1 MSRVWS
7 EEAAPALQEG
17 LVRETSDMRQQNE
30 MAGETAG
37 EPAPAAASEG
47 NGAKKFG
54 AFGGVFTPSILTI
67 LGVVMYLRLG
77 WVVGNAGL
85 AGALLIIVLSH
96 VISVITGLSVSSI
109 ATNRTVGAGG
119 AYFMISRSLGGA
131 AGAAI
136 GIPLFFAQAL
146 SIAFYV
152 VGFAEAL
159 GMMAPDLDRR
169 LVGTVVCVLLTLV
182 SLKGTDLA
190 IKAQYFVMAAIGIS
204 LVSFF
209 VGKAPAPPAQIAW
222 QVTGGLPFA
231 TVFAVFFP
239 AVTGIMAGVSM
250 SGDLK
255 EARRD
260 LPRGTMA
267 AIAVGF
273 LVYLAVPVWL
283 ALNAEPTELRE
294 NLRVMWEISRVPALI
309 FVGVWA
315 ATLSSAIGSLLAA
328 PRTLQALAVDGF
340 MPRILGRGSGPSNE
354 PRVGLLFSFALA
366 QAAVLLGGLDLL
378 AQILTMFFLATYG
391 VTNLACGLEEW
402 AASPS
407 FRPSFTIPWWVSLSG
422 AGACFYVMSIID
434 PLAMVAALVVC
445 GGIYFLAKRKHLGN
459 TFGDARHGIWAGL
472 VRTSLHHYRRSPF
485 HPVNWRPNLVIFG
498 GSLARRAHL
507 AELGSALVQDR
518 GIVSFSQLIEG
529 GIAERAEDR
538 REALALLEEQVQ
550 QEFPNLFGRVDV
562 VSDIHRGIVHVAQSY
577 GVGNFEANTV
587 MFGWTDKPERQDSLL
602 SALRDLLLL
611 DRSVL
616 IVRYDRDRGLG
627 VGRRIDIWW
636 GGLERNGALML
647 LLAYLLSSHDR
658 WRDAEVRILTVVQ
671 TAQMKQTAEREL
683 EAIMAQT
690 RLAAETR
697 VLVRRGAAIDE
708 IMKEESGRSD
718 LVLVGLRQPRPEE
731 KAEDFFVHY
740 DRILDALPTTM
751 LVASAPSFEG
761 APVLFEGDEPE
772 EVPDDDPEPPAPESA
787 PVDGER

>member
-1 MSRVWS
+1 MV
-7 EEAAPALQEG
+7 EA
-17 LVRETSDMRQQNE
+17 
-30 MAGETAG
+30 
-37 EPAPAAASEG
+37 
-47 NGAKKFG
+47 NGSKRFG

-85 AGALLIIVLSH
+85 AGALLIVALSH
-96 VISVITGLSVSSI
+96 LISVITGLSVSSI

-119 AYFMISRSLGGA
+119 AYFMISRSLGGP

-152 VGFAEAL
+152 VGFSESLAML
-159 GMMAPDLDRR
+159 SFDFDPR
-169 LVGTVVCVLLTLV
+169 LVGTAVCVVLV
-182 SLKGTDLA
+182 LISLKGTDLA
-190 IKAQYFVMAAIGIS
+190 IKAQYFVMAAIALS
-204 LVSFF
+204 LASFF
-209 VGKAPAPPAQIAW
+209 IGRVPQPPVEIAW
-222 QVTGGLPFA
+222 HNPAGLPFA

-250 SGDLK
+250 SGDLRD
-255 EARRD
+255 ARRD

-273 LVYLAVPVWL
+273 VIYMTVPIWL
-283 ALNAEPTELRE
+283 AANAESSELTG
-294 NLRVMWEISRVPALI
+294 NLRVMWDIAKVPSLI

-315 ATLSSAIGSLLAA
+315 ATLSSAIGSILAA

-340 MPRILGRGSGPSNE
+340 MPRILGRGSGPANE
-354 PRVGLLFSFALA
+354 PRIGLLFSFVLA
-366 QAAVLLGGLDLL
+366 EVAILLGGLDVI

-391 VTNLACGLEEW
+391 VTNLACGLEKW

-407 FRPSFTIPWWVSLSG
+407 FRPSFSVPWWVSLMG
-422 AGACFYVMSIID
+422 AVGCFYVMSIID
-434 PLAMVAALVVC
+434 LVAMAASVVVVVA
-445 GGIYFLAKRKHLGN
+445 IYFIAQRKTLDN

-472 VRTSLHHYRRSPF
+472 VRTSLQHYRRAQF

-518 GIVSFSQLIEG
+518 GIVTFSQLIEG
-529 GIAERAEDR
+529 QISEHADER
-538 REALALLEEQVQ
+538 REVLELLEEQVR
-550 QEFPNLFGRVDV
+550 QEFPNLFCEVDV
-562 VSDIHRGIVHVAQSY
+562 VDDIHRGMVQVAQSY

-587 MFGWTDKPERQDSLL
+587 MFGWTDKEERREALL
-602 SALRDLLLL
+602 SALRDLLSL
-611 DRSVL
+611 DRSAL

-647 LLAYLLSSHDR
+647 LLAYLLNSHDR
-658 WRDAEVRILTVVQ
+658 WRGAEVRILTVVPSERQ
-671 TAQMKQTAEREL
+671 KTKAEKEL
-683 EAIMAQT
+683 AGIMAQT

-697 VLVRRGAAIDE
+697 VLVRRSPDIAE
-708 IMKEESGRSD
+708 IMRAESGRSD
-718 LVLVGLRQPRPEE
+718 LVMIGLRQPRPKE
-731 KAEDFFVHY
+731 KAADFFVHY
-740 DRILDALPTTM
+740 ARILEALPTTI
-751 LVASAPSFEG
+751 LVASSPSFEG
-761 APVLFEGDEPE
+761 APVLFEDADLDDDAGS
-772 EVPDDDPEPPAPESA
+772 PDDHESEEKA
-787 PVDGER
+787 GE

>member
-1 MSRVWS
+1 MARN
-7 EEAAPALQEG
+7 AAP
-17 LVRETSDMRQQNE
+17 
-30 MAGETAG
+30 TAK
-37 EPAPAAASEG
+37 PAT
-47 NGAKKFG
+47 NGSQRFG

-85 AGALLIIVLSH
+85 GGALLIVVLAH

-152 VGFAEAL
+152 VGFSESL
-159 GMMAPDLDRR
+159 GMLSLDLDPR
-169 LVGTVVCVLLTLV
+169 LVGTGVCVVLTLI

-209 VGKAPAPPAQIAW
+209 VGRSPSPPEEIAW
-222 QVTGGLPFA
+222 LNPEGLPFA

-250 SGDLK
+250 SGDLR
-255 EARRD
+255 EPRRD
-260 LPRGTMA
+260 LPRGTMS
-267 AIAVGF
+267 AIGVGF

-283 ALNAEPTELRE
+283 AVNADSSTLTSS
-294 NLRVMWEISRVPALI
+294 LRVMWDVSRVPALI

-315 ATLSSAIGSLLAA
+315 ATLSSAIGSILAA

-340 MPRILGRGSGPSNE
+340 MPRLLGRGSGPANE
-354 PRVGLLFSFALA
+354 PRIGLVFSFALA
-366 QAAVLLGGLDLL
+366 EVAILLGGLDVI
-378 AQILTMFFLATYG
+378 ARILTMFFLATYG
-391 VTNLACGLEEW
+391 VTNLACGLEKW

-407 FRPSFTIPWWVSLSG
+407 FRPSLSVPWWVSLIG
-422 AGACFYVMSIID
+422 AVGCFYVMSIID
-434 PLAMVAALVVC
+434 LVAMGAALVVC
-445 GGIYFLAKRKHLGN
+445 AGIYFIAQRKSLNN
-459 TFGDARHGIWAGL
+459 TFGDARHGILAGL
-472 VRTSLHHYRRSPF
+472 VRSALHHYRRAQF
-485 HPVNWRPNLVIFG
+485 HPVNWRPNLIIFG
-498 GSLARRAHL
+498 GTLARRAHL

-518 GIVSFSQLIEG
+518 GIVSYSQLIEG
-529 GIAERAEDR
+529 GIADGAEQKRD
-538 REALALLEEQVQ
+538 ALELLEEQVK
-550 QEFPNLFGRVDV
+550 QEFPNLFCRVDV
-562 VSDIHRGIVHVAQSY
+562 VDDIHRGLVQVAQSY

-587 MFGWTDKPERQDSLL
+587 MFGWTDKPERQEALL

-611 DRSVL
+611 DRSAL
-616 IVRYDRDRGLG
+616 IVSYNRDRGLG

-647 LLAYLLSSHDR
+647 LLAYLLNSHDR
-658 WRDAEVRILTVVQ
+658 WREAEVRILTVVSSE
-671 TAQMKQTAEREL
+671 KKRIRAEKEL
-683 EAIMAQT
+683 AGIMEQT

-697 VLVRRGAAIDE
+697 VLVRRSADISE
-708 IMKEESGRSD
+708 IMREESGRSD
-718 LVLVGLRQPRPEE
+718 LVMVGLRQPKPEE
-731 KAEDFFVHY
+731 KAADFFVHY
-740 DRILDALPTTM
+740 ARILEALPTTM

-761 APVLFEGDEPE
+761 APVLFDDTDVDEETNEAGDD
-772 EVPDDDPEPPAPESA
+772 VPANEAR
-787 PVDGER
+787 GENPRR

>member
-1 MSRVWS
+1 MTREGTSVTT
-7 EEAAPALQEG
+7 AANG
-17 LVRETSDMRQQNE
+17 
-30 MAGETAG
+30 
-37 EPAPAAASEG
+37 
-47 NGAKKFG
+47 GAKRFG

-85 AGALLIIVLSH
+85 GGALLIVVLAH
-96 VISVITGLSVSSI
+96 FISVLTGLSVSSI

-152 VGFAEAL
+152 VGFTESL
-159 GMMAPDLDRR
+159 GMLAPDLDPRI
-169 LVGTVVCVLLTLV
+169 VGTAVCVLLTLI

-190 IKAQYFVMAAIGIS
+190 IKAQYFVMAAIALS

-209 VGKAPAPPAQIAW
+209 AGRSPSAPAEIAW
-222 QVTGGLPFA
+222 INPEGLPFA
-231 TVFAVFFP
+231 VVFAVFFP

-255 EARRD
+255 EVRRD

-267 AIAVGF
+267 AIGVGF
-273 LVYLAVPVWL
+273 VVYMAVPIWLAV
-283 ALNAEPTELRE
+283 NADSDSLT
-294 NLRVMWEISRVPALI
+294 NNVRVMWDISRIPILI

-315 ATLSSAIGSLLAA
+315 ASLSSAIGSILAA
-328 PRTLQALAVDGF
+328 PRTLQALAVDGY
-340 MPRILGRGSGPSNE
+340 MPRIFGRGSGPSNE
-354 PRVGLLFSFALA
+354 PRVGLVFSFVLA
-366 QAAVLLGGLDLL
+366 QAAILLGGLDIL

-391 VTNLACGLEEW
+391 VANLACGLEKW

-407 FRPSFTIPWWVSLSG
+407 FRPSFSVPWWLSLGG
-422 AGACFYVMSIID
+422 AAACFYVMSIID
-434 PLAMVAALVVC
+434 LVAMILAMVVC
-445 GGIYFLAKRKHLGN
+445 AGIYFIAQRRSLGN

-472 VRTSLHHYRRSPF
+472 VRTSLQHYRRAPF

-498 GSLARRAHL
+498 GSLARRYHL

-529 GIAERAEDR
+529 KIAEFAQER
-538 REALALLEEQVQ
+538 REAIELLEEQVQ
-550 QEFPNLFGRVDV
+550 QEFPNLFCRVDV

-577 GVGNFEANTV
+577 GAGNFEANTV
-587 MFGWTDKPERQDSLL
+587 MFGWTDKEERQESLL

-616 IVRYDRDRGLG
+616 IVKHDLDRGLG

-647 LLAYLLSSHDR
+647 LLAYLLSSYDR
-658 WRDAEVRILTVVQ
+658 WREADVRILTVVPSEER
-671 TAQMKQTAEREL
+671 KLKAEQEL
-683 EAIMAQT
+683 AGIMAQT
-690 RLAAETR
+690 RLTAEAR
-697 VLVRRGAAIDE
+697 VLVRRGADIAE
-708 IMKEESGRSD
+708 IMREESGKSD
-718 LVLVGLRQPRPEE
+718 LVLVGLRQPRPRE
-731 KAEDFFVHY
+731 KASDFFLHY
-740 DRILDALPTTM
+740 DRILEALPTTM
-751 LVASAPSFEG
+751 MVASAPSFEG
-761 APVLFEGDEPE
+761 APVLFEDADFDEDEEEAGPAVAPE
-772 EVPDDDPEPPAPESA
+772 EPAESEPAAGEPAA
-787 PVDGER
+787 D